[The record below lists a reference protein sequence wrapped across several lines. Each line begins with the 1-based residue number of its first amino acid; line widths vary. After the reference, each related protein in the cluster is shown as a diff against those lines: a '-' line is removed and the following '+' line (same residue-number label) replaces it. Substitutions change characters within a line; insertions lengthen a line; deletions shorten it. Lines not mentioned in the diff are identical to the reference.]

1 LQYAFILC
9 DELEQQYLCNKVDT
23 KAFHASRGEKQR
35 KIIVLQIRKSE
46 KQIYFSIFLIKH
58 LKNILYQQKGITN
71 M

>member
-1 LQYAFILC
+1 MHLFYVMNWSSNTFA
-9 DELEQQYLCNKVDT
+9 T
-23 KAFHASRGEKQR
+23 KLTQKHFMLAVEKKQR